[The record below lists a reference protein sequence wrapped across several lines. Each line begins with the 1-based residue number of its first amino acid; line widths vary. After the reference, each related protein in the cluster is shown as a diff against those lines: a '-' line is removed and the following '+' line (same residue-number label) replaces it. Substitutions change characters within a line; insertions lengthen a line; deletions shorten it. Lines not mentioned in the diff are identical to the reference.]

1 MERYVECESRGLTL
15 RGMLH
20 VPDQRPGKV
29 PFVILF
35 HGFCDDRNEI
45 NFVHT
50 ELSRRLCER
59 GIASVRFDFAGSGD
73 SDGRFEDMT
82 VSSEV
87 EDGLA
92 ILDYVKSLDFVD
104 QSRIA
109 IHGLS
114 MGGCV
119 ASMVAGLRDADVC
132 ALSLWCPAPDVVY
145 NMKHKMLCGVDVS
158 DIEEKGYADYEGL
171 RVGLGSVVA
180 GGAHLS
186 LFRAMTDAIQCSKL
200 RWRLVDETI
209 PPLTLPEALYLA
221 TKGGGAFFGKV
232 GSFEPGYE
240 FDAVVLDDSTLPT
253 PRELTLAQR
262 LERVAYLSDGL
273 PCAKYAAGR
282 RLF

>member
-109 IHGLS
+109 IHGGMCGLH
-114 MGGCV
+114 GGGPAGCGRVRPEPVVPGAGRGLQHEAQDALRRGCV
-119 ASMVAGLRDADVC
+119 
-132 ALSLWCPAPDVVY
+132 
-145 NMKHKMLCGVDVS
+145 
-158 DIEEKGYADYEGL
+158 
-171 RVGLGSVVA
+171 
-180 GGAHLS
+180 
-186 LFRAMTDAIQCSKL
+186 
-200 RWRLVDETI
+200 
-209 PPLTLPEALYLA
+209 
-221 TKGGGAFFGKV
+221 
-232 GSFEPGYE
+232 
-240 FDAVVLDDSTLPT
+240 
-253 PRELTLAQR
+253 
-262 LERVAYLSDGL
+262 
-273 PCAKYAAGR
+273 
-282 RLF
+282 

>member
-82 VSSEV
+82 VSGEV

-171 RVGLGSVVA
+171 RVGLGFYQDALDLDPYAVAAKFTKRVNLVHGDEDVTASIHCSERYKEIYGDRAEFLVVH
-180 GGAHLS
+180 GAEHRFKS
-186 LFRAMTDAIQCSKL
+186 CAFRAARMDS
-200 RWRLVDETI
+200 
-209 PPLTLPEALYLA
+209 AL
-221 TKGGGAFFGKV
+221 AF
-232 GSFEPGYE
+232 
-240 FDAVVLDDSTLPT
+240 
-253 PRELTLAQR
+253 RELL
-262 LERVAYLSDGL
+262 G
-273 PCAKYAAGR
+273 
-282 RLF
+282 

>member
-171 RVGLGSVVA
+171 RVGLGFYQDALELDPYA
-180 GGAHLS
+180 GAVQGDLWRPGGIPGGPWRGAP
-186 LFRAMTDAIQCSKL
+186 IQILCVSG
-200 RWRLVDETI
+200 R
-209 PPLTLPEALYLA
+209 P
-221 TKGGGAFFGKV
+221 
-232 GSFEPGYE
+232 
-240 FDAVVLDDSTLPT
+240 
-253 PRELTLAQR
+253 
-262 LERVAYLSDGL
+262 DGL
-273 PCAKYAAGR
+273 GSGIPDPGAAGLNGGLLR
-282 RLF
+282 RRGRGPAPPYNLEGRNENG

>member
-1 MERYVECESRGLTL
+1 
-15 RGMLH
+15 
-20 VPDQRPGKV
+20 
-29 PFVILF
+29 
-35 HGFCDDRNEI
+35 
-45 NFVHT
+45 
-50 ELSRRLCER
+50 
-59 GIASVRFDFAGSGD
+59 
-73 SDGRFEDMT
+73 MT

-171 RVGLGSVVA
+171 RVGLGFYQDALELDPYAVA
-180 GGAHLS
+180 AK
-186 LFRAMTDAIQCSKL
+186 FTKRVN
-200 RWRLVDETI
+200 LVHGD
-209 PPLTLPEALYLA
+209 
-221 TKGGGAFFGKV
+221 
-232 GSFEPGYE
+232 
-240 FDAVVLDDSTLPT
+240 
-253 PRELTLAQR
+253 
-262 LERVAYLSDGL
+262 DGL
-273 PCAKYAAGR
+273 HPLFGAVQGDLWRPGGIPGGPWRGAPIQILCVSGRPDGLGSGIPDPGAAGLNGGLLR
-282 RLF
+282 RRGRGPAPPYNLEGRNENG

>member
-104 QSRIA
+104 QRRIA

-171 RVGLGSVVA
+171 RVGLGFYQDALELDPYAVA
-180 GGAHLS
+180 AKFTKRVNLVHLS
-186 LFRAMTDAIQCSKL
+186 LIH
-200 RWRLVDETI
+200 I
-209 PPLTLPEALYLA
+209 
-221 TKGGGAFFGKV
+221 
-232 GSFEPGYE
+232 
-240 FDAVVLDDSTLPT
+240 
-253 PRELTLAQR
+253 
-262 LERVAYLSDGL
+262 
-273 PCAKYAAGR
+273 
-282 RLF
+282 

>member
-119 ASMVAGLRDADVC
+119 ASMVAGLR
-132 ALSLWCPAPDVVY
+132 
-145 NMKHKMLCGVDVS
+145 
-158 DIEEKGYADYEGL
+158 
-171 RVGLGSVVA
+171 VGLGFYQDALELDPYAVAAKFTKRVNLVHGDEDVTASIHCSERYKEIYGDRAEFLVVH
-180 GGAHLS
+180 GAEHRFKS
-186 LFRAMTDAIQCSKL
+186 CAFRAARMDSAL
-200 RWRLVDETI
+200 AF
-209 PPLTLPEALYLA
+209 LT
-221 TKGGGAFFGKV
+221 
-232 GSFEPGYE
+232 
-240 FDAVVLDDSTLPT
+240 
-253 PRELTLAQR
+253 RELL
-262 LERVAYLSDGL
+262 G
-273 PCAKYAAGR
+273 
-282 RLF
+282 

>member
-1 MERYVECESRGLTL
+1 
-15 RGMLH
+15 MLH

-119 ASMVAGLRDADVC
+119 ASMVAG
-132 ALSLWCPAPDVVY
+132 PAGCGRVRPEPVV
-145 NMKHKMLCGVDVS
+145 
-158 DIEEKGYADYEGL
+158 
-171 RVGLGSVVA
+171 
-180 GGAHLS
+180 
-186 LFRAMTDAIQCSKL
+186 
-200 RWRLVDETI
+200 
-209 PPLTLPEALYLA
+209 
-221 TKGGGAFFGKV
+221 
-232 GSFEPGYE
+232 PG
-240 FDAVVLDDSTLPT
+240 
-253 PRELTLAQR
+253 
-262 LERVAYLSDGL
+262 
-273 PCAKYAAGR
+273 AGR
-282 RLF
+282 GLQHEAQDALRRGCV

>member
-1 MERYVECESRGLTL
+1 
-15 RGMLH
+15 MLH
-20 VPDQRPGKV
+20 VPDQRPGKYPCAIPV
-29 PFVILF
+29 TATAAGPEQ
-35 HGFCDDRNEI
+35 RI

-158 DIEEKGYADYEGL
+158 DIEEKGYAHYEGL
-171 RVGLGSVVA
+171 RVGLGFYQDALGAGSPRRGSKFTKRVNLVHGDEDVTASIHCSERYKEIYGDRAEFLVVH
-180 GGAHLS
+180 GAEHR
-186 LFRAMTDAIQCSKL
+186 FPDPVRFG
-200 RWRLVDETI
+200 
-209 PPLTLPEALYLA
+209 PP
-221 TKGGGAFFGKV
+221 
-232 GSFEPGYE
+232 
-240 FDAVVLDDSTLPT
+240 
-253 PRELTLAQR
+253 
-262 LERVAYLSDGL
+262 DGL
-273 PCAKYAAGR
+273 GSGIPDPGGT
-282 RLF
+282 LG